1 MPKGNQTYK
10 PPAPDKPEHP
20 VWSHL
25 MDLFLLNF
33 SYILLFIPSLVWLY
47 LLLAAGGW
55 PAFVGFLVFLIPAG
69 PAVAAMFDMGYQYAR
84 EIPKFQQRS
93 FWTSYKANFR
103 QGCATM
109 AVLLLPL
116 AALLLPMFAQGE
128 RPWFVV
134 VCLILGLLALL
145 EFAILAFSQVALVN
159 LPLKKIWKNALFLI
173 PVMGWRGLGVAALH
187 LLFLAALYQW
197 ISVMFLLFLFL
208 GPATL
213 VAWTSWKLFPKLEG
227 ALLRHE

>member
-1 MPKGNQTYK
+1 MPKRRSTYQ

-33 SYILLFIPSLVWLY
+33 SYILLFFPSLMWLY

-55 PAFVGFLVFLIPAG
+55 LAFAGFLVFLIPAG

-84 EIPKFQQRS
+84 DIPKFEQRG

-116 AALLLPMFAQGE
+116 TALLLPMFIQGE

-145 EFAILAFSQVALVN
+145 EFAILAFSQVALVD
-159 LPLKKIWKNALFLI
+159 LKKIWKNAIFLI
-173 PVMGWRGLGVAALH
+173 PLMGWRGLAAAALH

-197 ISVMFLLFLFL
+197 VAVTFLAFLFL
-208 GPATL
+208 VPATL
-213 VAWTSWKLFPKLEG
+213 VAWTAYSLWPRLEE
-227 ALLRHE
+227 LLLAHE

>member
-1 MPKGNQTYK
+1 MLWSVLFGTMFIAAAAGLIYLITRFHKFELFKRTAK
-10 PPAPDKPEHP
+10 EHR
-20 VWSHL
+20 
-25 MDLFLLNF
+25 FL
-33 SYILLFIPSLVWLY
+33 SW
-47 LLLAAGGW
+47 LLAAV
-55 PAFVGFLVFLIPAG
+55 P
-69 PAVAAMFDMGYQYAR
+69 VAA
-84 EIPKFQQRS
+84 
-93 FWTSYKANFR
+93 
-103 QGCATM
+103 
-109 AVLLLPL
+109 L
-116 AALLLPMFAQGE
+116 
-128 RPWFVV
+128 V

-213 VAWTSWKLFPKLEG
+213 VAWTSWKLFPKLEE